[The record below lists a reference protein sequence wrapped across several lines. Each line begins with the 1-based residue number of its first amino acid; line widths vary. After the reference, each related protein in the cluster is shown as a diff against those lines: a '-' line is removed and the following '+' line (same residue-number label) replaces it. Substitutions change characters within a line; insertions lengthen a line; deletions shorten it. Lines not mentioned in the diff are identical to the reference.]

1 MAAGSVWDEIFDT
14 EHVEV
19 VRTYIEQWPR
29 KGRQP
34 EKVLIVVVQP
44 DAEHRWLCPHCGVK
58 QRAGGVGYPQVAD
71 PGHAREAVLPGG
83 GAAPGR
89 VRGAREGHRGGA
101 VGPS

>member
-44 DAEHRWLCPHCGVK
+44 RCGAPLAVPAP
-58 QRAGGVGYPQVAD
+58 RG
-71 PGHAREAVLPGG
+71 EA
-83 GAAPGR
+83 
-89 VRGAREGHRGGA
+89 
-101 VGPS
+101 